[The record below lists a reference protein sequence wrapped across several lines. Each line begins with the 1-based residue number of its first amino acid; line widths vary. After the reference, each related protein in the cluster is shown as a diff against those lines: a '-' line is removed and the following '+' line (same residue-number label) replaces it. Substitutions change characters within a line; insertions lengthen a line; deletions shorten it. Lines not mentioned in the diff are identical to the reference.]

1 MTEQQNGSV
10 MLNLSRIL
18 SLLVLCVAVS
28 FCARRVE
35 GSVHE
40 YVKARFTP
48 WENGYTLFGGSE
60 GLYTAS
66 ENFKGS
72 GVANGKSFIQFET
85 TFQRTSEAAS
95 RHDAMEHSSGL
106 VQAIMFEFH
115 DRDKIGGSSDSGHT
129 ALCCTPDIATDFGC
143 NEGEVILRSS
153 DGWPKS
159 YSFHFKGNDTQV
171 KTPIESAIITKSG
184 LYTLYFATCDPQLK
198 DLVMN
203 GRTIWKN
210 PSGYLP
216 GRMAPLL
223 TFYGVM
229 SAAYILLAIAWFFQY
244 VRFSKDILQLQNW
257 ITVVIALGMSEMG
270 MWYFEYANFNATGK
284 RPIGITTWAVTLGAV
299 KKTISRLLILVV
311 SMGYGVVRP
320 TLGGLTS
327 KVNLLGAAYFVSVEA
342 LDVLE
347 NARKQYAKLELYRK
361 FTNSLAVA
369 VVVSIIWIGYEF
381 YFKSTDAFNQRWQGA
396 WIISAFWIVISFVLL
411 CVICALWAPS
421 KNSTRYAYSEEVKED
436 IDDEET
442 TSLTGVKI
450 NSFELEN
457 ESSSL
462 DKKDKKLVNTD
473 VFSLEDDTEEHKL
486 E

>member
-347 NARKQYAKLELYRK
+347 NVGRIDDLSEKARLFVVLPVAIFDAVFILWIFTSLSKTLEKLQARKQYAKLELYRK

-369 VVVSIIWIGYEF
+369 VVVSIIWIGYEVSI
-381 YFKSTDAFNQRWQGA
+381 Y
-396 WIISAFWIVISFVLL
+396 VI
-411 CVICALWAPS
+411 
-421 KNSTRYAYSEEVKED
+421 
-436 IDDEET
+436 
-442 TSLTGVKI
+442 
-450 NSFELEN
+450 
-457 ESSSL
+457 
-462 DKKDKKLVNTD
+462 
-473 VFSLEDDTEEHKL
+473 
-486 E
+486 